1 MDLFTVEEKLKG
13 GKYACFQEF
22 QADIFLMI
30 ENSYTLNKK
39 DEKLLKFTAEFE
51 AYFNQISEEIEYKIH
66 RNKKRDRKRKS

>member
-22 QADIFLMI
+22 QADIFFMI

-51 AYFNQISEEIEYKIH
+51 AYFN
-66 RNKKRDRKRKS
+66 